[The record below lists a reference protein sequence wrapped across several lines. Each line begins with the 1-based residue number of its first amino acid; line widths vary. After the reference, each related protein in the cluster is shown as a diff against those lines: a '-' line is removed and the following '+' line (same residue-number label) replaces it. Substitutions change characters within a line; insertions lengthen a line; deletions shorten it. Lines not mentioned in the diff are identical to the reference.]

1 MASVQYFCFKPIRL
15 KQFLCILLLLSLHL
29 ALAAQ
34 KDSAEPVPNKTSI
47 AKPTLSS
54 KQVMVAKPKTD
65 SSKRP
70 LVDTARVPKD
80 SSQIKDSLAKQRVM
94 DSLQLDAT
102 KRQLQEQIL
111 AAIPDTGTFAKYMY
125 SKYLPFQAPALQQFS
140 QERKRESHELLF
152 YILTGLVGMLA
163 AIRLIFPKYFKN
175 LFLLVM
181 QTSVRQKQTREQL
194 LQNNLASILLNC
206 LFLASAGLYV
216 SLLVQY
222 KHWINLPFY
231 QLVAYSSL
239 LLLVVY
245 LGKFLFLSFSGWVF
259 NVSEATNAYTFI
271 VFLVNKVLGIILIP
285 FVLVLTY
292 SPEPLMKVATTISL
306 GICSILFV
314 YRYLIGFGAIRNNL
328 KVSALHFFLYLCA
341 VELLPLVLIYKLL
354 LDNLAGSI

>member
-15 KQFLCILLLLSLHL
+15 KQFLCLLLLLSLHL

-54 KQVMVAKPKTD
+54 IQVMVAKPKPD

-70 LVDTARVPKD
+70 LVDTARVPND

-94 DSLQLDAT
+94 DSLQLDST
-102 KRQLQEQIL
+102 KRQLQQQIL

-206 LFLASAGLYV
+206 LFLASAGLYI

-292 SPEPLMKVATTISL
+292 SPEPFMKVATTISL
-306 GICSILFV
+306 GICSMLFV

-354 LDNLAGSI
+354 LDNLSGSI

>member
-1 MASVQYFCFKPIRL
+1 MALVQYFCYKPILL
-15 KQFLCILLLLSLHL
+15 KQFLFVLLMLSLHMT
-29 ALAAQ
+29 LAAQ
-34 KDSAEPVPNKTSI
+34 KDSVKPISNKPPVPKPALS
-47 AKPTLSS
+47 AKP
-54 KQVMVAKPKTD
+54 VGAAKPKLDSLKKPFLDSARLQQD
-65 SSKRP
+65 SSK
-70 LVDTARVPKD
+70 T
-80 SSQIKDSLAKQRVM
+80 KDSLAQQRVL
-94 DSLQLDAT
+94 DSLQLDST
-102 KRQLQEQIL
+102 KRQLQQQIL
-111 AAIPDTGTFAKYMY
+111 AARPDTGTYAKYLY
-125 SKYLPFQAPALQQFS
+125 SQYLPFQKPASQQFS

-152 YILTGLVGMLA
+152 YILTGLVGILA

-194 LQNNLASILLNC
+194 LQNNLASILLNF

-216 SLLVQY
+216 SLLVQH
-222 KHWINLPFY
+222 KHWVNLPFY
-231 QLVAYSSL
+231 QLVLYSCL

-259 NVSEATNAYTFI
+259 NVSDATNSYTFI
-271 VFLVNKVLGIILIP
+271 VFLVNKVLGILLIP

-292 SPEPLMKVATTISL
+292 SPEPIMQVATTISL
-306 GICSILFV
+306 GICCILFV

-354 LDNLAGSI
+354 LDNLTGSI